1 MENLYFLFRPAYKRI
16 NAVHFDSDA
25 THIVAADKFGD
36 VYRHDLKD
44 DTPVSEDKQA
54 PILGHVSM
62 VTDMLMTP
70 DDKYVITSDRDEHIR
85 VSRYP
90 NGYNIECFCLGHTD
104 VVTVISLLPWN
115 ESVLVSSGGDG
126 TIRLWDYLK
135 GTQIQL
141 LDLKEH
147 IEAYKPPAA
156 DANSEDAIVSSVSFD
171 SKNQTVAVA
180 FAKSKA
186 VVILSYNNDAL
197 AYKQTVVT
205 ASPIL
210 DIAYDNEGKLW
221 ISHDGEHRISVYNE
235 QYEKDET
242 LAQKINA
249 AQVCQSDKIPDLYT
263 IFGLRKFLDLPEN
276 LVNAYAEEA
285 KNKKRKTEA

>member
-1 MENLYFLFRPAYKRI
+1 MF
-16 NAVHFDSDA
+16 S
-25 THIVAADKFGD
+25 
-36 VYRHDLKD
+36 
-44 DTPVSEDKQA
+44 
-54 PILGHVSM
+54 
-62 VTDMLMTP
+62 
-70 DDKYVITSDRDEHIR
+70 
-85 VSRYP
+85 
-90 NGYNIECFCLGHTD
+90 

-205 ASPIL
+205 ESPIL